1 MSKTYLVGGA
11 VRDQLLG
18 IASKDLDFVVVGST
32 ESEMLAK
39 GYEKVGADFPV
50 FLHPETRNE
59 YALARQERKSG
70 NGYHGFECNTENVS
84 LKDDLMRRDLTINA
98 MAMDDKDNIID
109 YFGGQE
115 DLKNGI
121 LRHVSIAFADDPVR
135 VLRIARFSARYGFFV
150 ADETMKLMREMVAN
164 GELNYLTP
172 ERVFKE
178 FEKGLMEK
186 SPRKMIE
193 VLRECGALKIIIP
206 ELDCLWGVPQV
217 ASHHPEVDTGEHIML
232 SLEQSAKMNF
242 SFPERWATLLHDLG
256 KGVTPEDIL
265 PKHIGHDEAGIKLVR
280 NVCSRLKADKE
291 STNLALLVC
300 KYHIKIHQIKE
311 LRKGKKAVALLQSLD
326 AFRKPERLKQILN
339 VCLADKRGRLG
350 KQKAEYPEFQYMLDL
365 LNAVTSIDTQSIVQ
379 KCNDLIN
386 DGVLDKKMLGK
397 RISSEIQNER
407 CKFAAAFIKHA
418 VKTEKTVV

>member
-11 VRDQLLG
+11 VRDKLLG

-32 ESEMLAK
+32 EDEMMAK

-70 NGYHGFECNTENVS
+70 NGYHGFEFNTKNVS

-98 MAMDDKDNIID
+98 MAMDIEDNIID

-135 VLRIARFSARYGFFV
+135 VLRIARFSARYGFSV
-150 ADETMKLMREMVAN
+150 ADETMELMRKMVVD

-193 VLRECGALKIIIP
+193 VLRECGALKVIIP
-206 ELDCLWGVPQV
+206 ELECLWGVPQV

-232 SLEQSAKMNF
+232 ALEQSAKMNLSF
-242 SFPERWATLLHDLG
+242 SERWATLLHDLG

-265 PKHIGHDEAGIKLVR
+265 PKHIGHDESGVKLVR

-291 STNLALLVC
+291 STDLALLVC
-300 KYHIKIHQIKE
+300 EYHIKIHQIKE

-350 KQKAEYPEFQYMLDL
+350 KQKTEYPEFQYILDL
-365 LNAVTSIDTQSIVQ
+365 LNAVTSIDTQAIVQ
-379 KCNDLIN
+379 KCNDLVN
-386 DGVLDKKMLGK
+386 DGVLDRKMLGQK
-397 RISSEIQNER
+397 ISAEIQNER
-407 CKFAAAFIKHA
+407 CKSAAAFIKRA
-418 VKTEKTVV
+418 VKAEKVLV

>member
-1 MSKTYLVGGA
+1 
-11 VRDQLLG
+11 
-18 IASKDLDFVVVGST
+18 
-32 ESEMLAK
+32 
-39 GYEKVGADFPV
+39 
-50 FLHPETRNE
+50 
-59 YALARQERKSG
+59 
-70 NGYHGFECNTENVS
+70 
-84 LKDDLMRRDLTINA
+84 
-98 MAMDDKDNIID
+98 
-109 YFGGQE
+109 
-115 DLKNGI
+115 
-121 LRHVSIAFADDPVR
+121 
-135 VLRIARFSARYGFFV
+135 
-150 ADETMKLMREMVAN
+150 
-164 GELNYLTP
+164 
-172 ERVFKE
+172 
-178 FEKGLMEK
+178 MEK

-193 VLRECGALKIIIP
+193 VLRECGALKVIMP

-232 SLEQSAKMNF
+232 ALEQSAKINL
-242 SFPERWATLLHDLG
+242 SFAERWATLLHDLG
-256 KGVTPEDIL
+256 KGLTPEDIL
-265 PKHIGHDEAGIKLVR
+265 PKHIGHDEAGVQLVR

-300 KYHIKIHQIKE
+300 EYHIKIHQIKE

-365 LNAVTSIDTQSIVQ
+365 LNAVTSIDTQFIVQ

>member
-1 MSKTYLVGGA
+1 M
-11 VRDQLLG
+11 
-18 IASKDLDFVVVGST
+18 
-32 ESEMLAK
+32 
-39 GYEKVGADFPV
+39 
-50 FLHPETRNE
+50 
-59 YALARQERKSG
+59 ARQERKSD
-70 NGYHGFECNTENVS
+70 NGYHGFEFNTKNVS

-98 MAMDDKDNIID
+98 MAMYVEDNIID

-135 VLRIARFSARYGFFV
+135 VLRIARFSARYGFSV
-150 ADETMKLMREMVAN
+150 ADETMELMREMVAN

-193 VLRECGALKIIIP
+193 VLRECGALKIIMP

-280 NVCSRLKADKE
+280 NVCSSLKADKE
-291 STNLALLVC
+291 STDLALLVC

-350 KQKAEYPEFQYMLDL
+350 KQKAEYPEYQYMLNL
-365 LNAVTSIDTQSIVQ
+365 LNAVTSIDTQAIVQ
-379 KCNDLIN
+379 KCNNLVN
-386 DGVLDKKMLGK
+386 DDILDKKMLGQK
-397 RISSEIQNER
+397 VSSEIQNER

-418 VKTEKTVV
+418 VKTEKTEV

>member
-11 VRDQLLG
+11 VRDKLLG

-32 ESEMLAK
+32 EDEMLAK
-39 GYEKVGADFPV
+39 GYEKVGTDFPV

-98 MAMDDKDNIID
+98 MAMNDKDNIID

-135 VLRIARFSARYGFFV
+135 VLRIARFSARYGFSV
-150 ADETMKLMREMVAN
+150 ADETMELMRKMVAN
-164 GELNYLTP
+164 DELEHLTP
-172 ERVFKE
+172 ERVVKE

-193 VLRECGALKIIIP
+193 VLRECGALKVIMP
-206 ELDCLWGVPQV
+206 ELDCLWGIPQV

-232 SLEQSAKMNF
+232 SLEQSAKMNL
-242 SFPERWATLLHDLG
+242 SFAERWATLLHDLG
-256 KGVTPEDIL
+256 KGITPEDIL
-265 PKHIGHDEAGIKLVR
+265 PKHISHDEAGVKLVR
-280 NVCSRLKADKE
+280 NVCSRLKTDKE

-300 KYHIKIHQIKE
+300 EYHIKIHQIKE

-350 KQKAEYPEFQYMLDL
+350 KQKTEYPEFQYILDL
-365 LNAVTSIDTQSIVQ
+365 LNAVTSIDTQAIVQ
-379 KCNDLIN
+379 KCNDLVN
-386 DGVLDKKMLGK
+386 DGVLDRKMLGQK
-397 RISSEIQNER
+397 ISAEIQNER
-407 CKFAAAFIKHA
+407 CKSAAAFIKRA
-418 VKTEKTVV
+418 VKAEKSVV